1 MRILA
6 NENFPGEAVDALRR
20 EGHDVVWIRTE
31 APGSSDKE
39 VLQRAQS
46 EMRIL
51 VTFDKDFGE
60 LAFHL
65 GLPASNG
72 IILFRIQAS
81 TPGYVAPIAVTA
93 LATRQDWIGHF
104 SVIEEERIRM
114 TPHPDT
120 SIQS

>member
-46 EMRIL
+46 ELRIL

-81 TPGYVAPIAVTA
+81 TPGHVARIAITA
-93 LATRQDWIGHF
+93 LATRRDWIGHF

-114 TPHPDT
+114 TPLPDT

>member
-46 EMRIL
+46 ELRIL

-72 IILFRIQAS
+72 IILFRIQA
-81 TPGYVAPIAVTA
+81 
-93 LATRQDWIGHF
+93 
-104 SVIEEERIRM
+104 
-114 TPHPDT
+114 
-120 SIQS
+120 